1 MSRLLGMRAGS
12 ALVVAALA
20 GCASVGPAT
29 MPEDRLAYTMA
40 VARSLEEQIL
50 LNIVRS
56 RHGEAPTFVDV
67 SQIVAGYEFRREGD
81 LSAEAHFNNRTDSF
95 AGAGVGIGF
104 TEKPT
109 LTYAPLH
116 GEAFARTVVAPI
128 PPHLV
133 LLLLQSGW
141 GAEAVLNMSV
151 SSLNGYRN
159 RMPRMGHSSP
169 ADPEFARIS
178 KLMRELQELGAVDF
192 NIPEQKEK
200 DADRDRKRTIFLV
213 LRPSSNVSA
222 QAKAQALRKLLGVD
236 DSVNAIPISVGLLAP
251 TDGGITIYT
260 FSLFQMLVYQG
271 KNVDIPD
278 GAGALRIDIQ
288 EDASIWQP
296 TMKVH
301 GGKDRPKNAAAA
313 VPYGG
318 HWYWIDRDDGE
329 SRVTLMMLTM
339 LYRLL
344 ESGTPGNLP
353 VLTIPAG

>member
-1 MSRLLGMRAGS
+1 MRKTS
-12 ALVVAALA
+12 ACVLALA
-20 GCASVGPAT
+20 MTLCGCASYGPTT

-81 LSAEAHFNNRTDSF
+81 ISAEAHFNNRTDNF
-95 AGAGVGIGF
+95 AAAGVGIGY

-151 SSLNGYRN
+151 SSINGYRN

-178 KLMRELQELGAVDF
+178 RLMRELQDLGAMDF
-192 NIPEQKEK
+192 NIPEHKE
-200 DADRDRKRTIFLV
+200 AEGDRKRTILLV
-213 LRPSSNVSA
+213 LRPSSNVTA
-222 QAKAQALRKLLGVD
+222 QTKALELRKLLGVD
-236 DSVNAIPISVGLLAP
+236 PSLKAIPISVGLLAP
-251 TDGGITIYT
+251 TDGGITLYT
-260 FSLFQMLVYQG
+260 FSLFQMLAYQG
-271 KNVDIPD
+271 KNVQAPE
-278 GAGALRIDIQ
+278 GAGALPIEVQSDS
-288 EDASIWQP
+288 SIWQP
-296 TMKVH
+296 TIRVRA
-301 GGKDRPKNAAAA
+301 GKQRPATAVAAV

-318 HWYWIDRDDGE
+318 YWYWIDRDDGE
-329 SRVTLMMLTM
+329 SRVTLMALTM